1 MSNYSWE
8 EWKQESLRRGVKSE
22 ELALIWYY
30 IEVLQCFP
38 PEVLG
43 EHTIE
48 VFDNTTAESIRVR
61 CSCAF
66 NALVMAIKALN
77 SDHVISIIHDRE
89 TDSEVNYTGRCKYN
103 DYALN
108 HSTGMVERTVKY
120 SNMSVY
126 GERDIA

>member
-1 MSNYSWE
+1 MRWD
-8 EWKQESLRRGVKSE
+8 EWKQESLRRGVESE
-22 ELALIWYY
+22 ELALVWFY
-30 IEVLQCFP
+30 IEELQCFP
-38 PEVLG
+38 PEVMG

-48 VFDNTTAESIRVR
+48 VYDNTSMESIRVR

-66 NALVMAIKALN
+66 NAVVMALKALG

-89 TDSEVNYTGRCKYN
+89 TDQNVNETGRCKYN

-108 HSTGMVERTVKY
+108 RTTGMVERVAKH

-126 GERDIA
+126 GEREIA